1 MPVAVEVAEPIEG
14 AEELGVEAI
23 EAVEPPA
30 EVEPE
35 PAVASNGNGTRAVPA
50 QFGATDDDAVDE
62 AVTDELD
69 TILDA
74 RTPLLQRA
82 CSQRA
87 PSRYRRLDG
96 ASTSGPPSPRA
107 GLTTSGPPDLRLA

>member
-1 MPVAVEVAEPIEG
+1 MPVAVEVVEPIEG
-14 AEELGVEAI
+14 AEELVEAV
-23 EAVEPPA
+23 EPSAEVEPPA

-50 QFGATDDDAVDE
+50 QFGTTDDDAVDE

-82 CSQRA
+82 FRNARPQGT
-87 PSRYRRLDG
+87 D
-96 ASTSGPPSPRA
+96 
-107 GLTTSGPPDLRLA
+107 D